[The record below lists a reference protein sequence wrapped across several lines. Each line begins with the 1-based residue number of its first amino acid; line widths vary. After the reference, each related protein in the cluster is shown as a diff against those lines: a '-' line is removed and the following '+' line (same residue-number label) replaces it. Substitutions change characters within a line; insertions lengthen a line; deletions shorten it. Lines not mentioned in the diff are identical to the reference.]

1 MPKSPND
8 GLRNIKGAGMSN
20 NPDQNTRVSNDAEP
34 MAPIPSEAVAPEFV
48 PEPPAEP
55 AADLGALLRK
65 AEDEAAELKDAWLR
79 ARAETD
85 NVRKQALND
94 VAKAHK
100 YAIERFAQELLTVRD
115 ALELALA
122 TPNVTTEA
130 LRDGVELT
138 LKNLTAA
145 FDKAKIVEINPAGEK
160 YDPHRHQAMTM
171 IESEQPA
178 NTIVQVFQ
186 KGYLLNDRV
195 LRPALVAVAKA
206 KSAPET
212 GEEA

>member
-1 MPKSPND
+1 MSHNPE
-8 GLRNIKGAGMSN
+8 RNSQVSE
-20 NPDQNTRVSNDAEP
+20 QNGQVSEDTERLS
-34 MAPIPSEAVAPEFV
+34 PIPADESTSASAPDSSEPAH
-48 PEPPAEP
+48 AEP
-55 AADLGALLRK
+55 AHDLSALLKK
-65 AEDEAAELKDAWLR
+65 AEEEAAELKDAWLR

-115 ALELALA
+115 ALELTLA
-122 TPNVTTEA
+122 TPNASIET

-138 LKNLTAA
+138 LKNLSSA
-145 FDKAKIVEINPAGEK
+145 FEKTRIVEINPLNEK

-178 NTIVQVFQ
+178 GTVVQVYQ

-195 LRPALVAVAKA
+195 LRPALVAVAKS
-206 KSAPET
+206 KESA
-212 GEEA
+212 A